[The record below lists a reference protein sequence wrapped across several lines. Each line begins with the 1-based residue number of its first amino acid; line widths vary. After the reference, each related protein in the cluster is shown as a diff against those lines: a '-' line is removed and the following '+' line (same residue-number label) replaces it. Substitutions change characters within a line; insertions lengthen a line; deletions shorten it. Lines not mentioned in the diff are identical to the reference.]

1 MANEPP
7 INPSPTTAIDPNG
20 SNPEEDISYPQLDA
34 GAVPAGGT
42 SFVNNTA
49 TVLAT

>member
-7 INPSPTTAIDPNG
+7 INPRPTTAIDPNG
-20 SNPEEDISYPQLDA
+20 VNPEEDIPSAQLDA
-34 GAVPAGGT
+34 GTVPAGGT
-42 SFVNNTA
+42 SFVKNTA

>member
-1 MANEPP
+1 MNLRSIRGPRRLLTRTVK
-7 INPSPTTAIDPNG
+7 S
-20 SNPEEDISYPQLDA
+20 EEDISYPQLDA
-34 GAVPAGGT
+34 GTVPAGGT